1 MAATPGAVRKFSDL
15 GWWSNSKLF
24 RKHLQEVCAHE
35 SEPESSTP
43 VGWTQVAHVCAC
55 TMGQTETLSYSYFLP
70 IPVTFCNPLML
81 AATNLCNICSTLR
94 VINSLEN
101 LNVLLPARFIVCKIV
116 CKVYSKVMSADNL
129 ISSFRKEKTG
139 IYQRDRDIIPV

>member
-35 SEPESSTP
+35 SGPESSTP
-43 VGWTQVAHVCAC
+43 VGWTHDVGCYKSMQYMFNSECHKFTRESKCV
-55 TMGQTETLSYSYFLP
+55 
-70 IPVTFCNPLML
+70 VT
-81 AATNLCNICSTLR
+81 
-94 VINSLEN
+94 
-101 LNVLLPARFIVCKIV
+101 RFIVCQIV

-129 ISSFRKEKTG
+129 ISAFRKEINWHLPT
-139 IYQRDRDIIPV
+139 